1 MMMNRL
7 FGAGC
12 VLALG
17 LLVPAFAAD
26 EKKGK
31 DDKPNP
37 AAKNLNRDIA
47 RHKEF
52 LKRIEKSKGKGDVI
66 FLGDSITHGWEG
78 QKAWKEYFGE
88 FKPVNLGIGGDQTGH
103 VLWRITEGKELEH
116 LKPKAAVIMIGTN
129 NTGGHSAEQ
138 IAGGIKAIVE
148 ELKKQKPHI
157 KILVLGVFPRGSGS
171 DADEET
177 KTIPAAKLNKKIP
190 AINAI
195 ISKLD
200 DGKTVFY
207 KDIGKE
213 FLTPEGGLSGDIMP
227 DYLHL
232 SAQGLRHLGQGDQG
246 RPREADEVTS
256 ATFSGDPEAER
267 RMHAPLRVAAKR
279 FGLLLRPVPLLR
291 RPHERP
297 LRLAAVA
304 GVARV
309 LHHPHEDEAAL
320 RVDLMFVANAP
331 PWPKRPPPVLQ
342 PSPYPFFSAPV
353 WSLVISFTASAE
365 R

>member
-1 MMMNRL
+1 MMMKRL

-17 LLVPAFAAD
+17 LLVPAYAAD
-26 EKKGK
+26 E
-31 DDKPNP
+31 KPNP
-37 AAKNLNRDIA
+37 AAKNLNRDNP

-78 QKAWKEYFGE
+78 QKAWTKYFGE
-88 FKPVNLGIGGDQTGH
+88 FNPVNLGIGGDQTGH

-116 LKPKAAVIMIGTN
+116 LNPKAAVIMIGTN

-148 ELKKQKPHI
+148 ELKKQKPSM
-157 KILVLGVFPRGSGS
+157 KILVLGVFPRGNGG

-177 KTIPAAKLNKKIP
+177 FTIPAAKLNKKIP

-207 KDIGKE
+207 KDIGKD
-213 FLTPEGGLSGDIMP
+213 FLTPEGGLWDYIMP

-232 SAQGLRHLGQGDQG
+232 SRKGYAIWGKAIKGDL
-246 RPREADEVTS
+246 E
-256 ATFSGDPEAER
+256 
-267 RMHAPLRVAAKR
+267 K
-279 FGLLLRPVPLLR
+279 
-291 RPHERP
+291 
-297 LRLAAVA
+297 
-304 GVARV
+304 
-309 LHHPHEDEAAL
+309 
-320 RVDLMFVANAP
+320 
-331 PWPKRPPPVLQ
+331 
-342 PSPYPFFSAPV
+342 
-353 WSLVISFTASAE
+353 LVK
-365 R
+365 